1 VFRPIS
7 SLTIAILLSLS
18 LKAQDTI
25 RLVHTK
31 YTTVFSK
38 TLKYP
43 VLVEWWVTKESVS
56 CTNPT
61 ARVDQFLPDPLLAAE
76 TNLAKDYTGSG
87 FDRGHVAPAA
97 DNQCFGPN
105 IMKETFYYSNMTPQY
120 PQLNRGDWKKLETV
134 TRDLAKSLDSIK
146 VWSGSIG
153 VQKKIGSLSVPTKC
167 WKVLYIKKTNEWKAY
182 IFDNTALK
190 SDGIENNLVNI
201 KQIEALTNFKFN

>member
-1 VFRPIS
+1 MFKVLFSLVAVLFIS
-7 SLTIAILLSLS
+7 IP

-25 RLVHTK
+25 RLVHSK

-43 VLVEWWVTKESVS
+43 VLVEWWVTKEAVS

-61 ARVDQFLPDPLLAAE
+61 ARIDQFLPDPLLAAE
-76 TNLAKDYTGSG
+76 TNLAKDYIGSG

-97 DNQCFGPN
+97 DNQCFGAN

-120 PQLNRGDWKKLETV
+120 PQLNRGDWKKLETF
-134 TRDLAKSLDSIK
+134 TRELAKSLDSIK

-153 VQKKIGSLSVPTKC
+153 QQKKVGSLSIPTKC

-182 IFDNTALK
+182 IFDNVALK

>member
-1 VFRPIS
+1 MFRPIS
-7 SLTIAILLSLS
+7 SFTIAILLSLS

-87 FDRGHVAPAA
+87 FDRGHVTPAA

-153 VQKKIGSLSVPTKC
+153 IQKKIGSLSVPTKC

-182 IFDNTALK
+182 IFDNMALK

-201 KQIEALTNFKFN
+201 KQVEALTNFKFN

>member
-1 VFRPIS
+1 MLRPIS
-7 SLTIAILLSLS
+7 LLTIAILFSLS

-43 VLVEWWVTKESVS
+43 VLVEWWVTKDAIS

-87 FDRGHVAPAA
+87 FDRGHVTPAA
-97 DNQCFGPN
+97 DNQCFGAN

-120 PQLNRGDWKKLETV
+120 PQLNRGDWKKLETF
-134 TRDLAKSLDSIK
+134 TRELSKSLDSIK

-153 VQKKIGSLSVPTKC
+153 EQKKIGRLSIPTKC

-182 IFDNTALK
+182 IFDNVALK
-190 SDGIENNLVNI
+190 SDGIENNLVDI